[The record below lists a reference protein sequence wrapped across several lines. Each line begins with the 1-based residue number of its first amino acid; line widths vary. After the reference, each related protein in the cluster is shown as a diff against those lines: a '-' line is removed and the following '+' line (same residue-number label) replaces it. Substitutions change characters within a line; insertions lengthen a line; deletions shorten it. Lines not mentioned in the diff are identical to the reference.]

1 MAKRITQLYR
11 WVLFLAGPA
20 TVWTAFEMYGL
31 TIIGPQMLFFSI
43 SHAFPLILLVVLVS
57 SLFFLA
63 LAALN
68 ILFLLPKLRKKI
80 QLPRLTLTVILG
92 IQLMHVFALLGYDN
106 WSSVPAVRIVVCI
119 LGLLLILS
127 GILFGLLKVF
137 ASNPPLNRTRATTA
151 RVG

>member
-1 MAKRITQLYR
+1 MTKRITQFYR

-43 SHAFPLILLVVLVS
+43 SHALPLILLVVLVS

-68 ILFLLPKLRKKI
+68 ILFLLPKLREKI
-80 QLPRLTLTVILG
+80 QIPSLTLTIVLG
-92 IQLMHVFALLGYDN
+92 VQLLHVSALLTYEN
-106 WSSVPAVRIVVCI
+106 WSSVPTIRIIVCI
-119 LGLLLILS
+119 LGLLLILA
-127 GILFGLLKVF
+127 GILFGFLKVF

-151 RVG
+151 RAG